1 MKKSKSKII
10 IICIVI
16 LAIILGSVI
25 FMYSNTVNNPLK
37 SDNDNI
43 VVKIDKG
50 EGFYT
55 LLNDLKEKGLI
66 RNEMFIKLYLKIN
79 NVKPKLVE
87 GTYTINSDISLKDL
101 IKELE
106 TEKTVSVVIP
116 EGYTIDQMGDLFQE
130 KGLFTKKVFLEAVKN
145 YKLPNYIK
153 NNKDIRYPLEGFL
166 YPDTYSFKIGVT
178 PDEVIK
184 TMNDKF
190 LEVFKQVEKESG
202 VTVPNDKIYE
212 IVTKA
217 SLIEKE
223 ARTERDRPLI
233 SSVIDNRLQKGMPLQ
248 IDATVIY
255 ALGKHVDKVLYKH
268 LEINS
273 PYNTY
278 KVKGLP
284 IGPIASPGKAS
295 LIAAL
300 KPAKTDYLYYLLDPK
315 TGEHYFTN
323 SYSDFEK
330 KKSEFGY

>member
-1 MKKSKSKII
+1 MKKSKGKLI
-10 IICIVI
+10 IICVLI
-16 LAIILGSVI
+16 AIILGSIV
-25 FMYSNTVNNPLK
+25 FMYANTVNNPLK
-37 SDNDNI
+37 SSNDKI
-43 VVKIDKG
+43 VIKIDKG

-66 RNEMFIKLYLKIN
+66 KNEAFIKLYLKIN
-79 NVKPKLVE
+79 KVNPKLVE
-87 GTYTINSDISLKDL
+87 GTYTINSDISLKDF

-106 TEKTVSVVIP
+106 TEKVVNVVIP
-116 EGYTIDQMGDLFQE
+116 EGYTIDQMGDLFEE
-130 KGLFTKKVFLEAVKN
+130 KGLFTKKAFLEAVKN
-145 YKLPNYIK
+145 YKLPSYIK

-178 PDEVIK
+178 PNEVIK
-184 TMNDKF
+184 TMNDEF
-190 LEVFKQVEKESG
+190 LNVFKEVEKETG
-202 VTVPNDKIYE
+202 VTVPDDKIYS

-223 ARTERDRPLI
+223 ARTEKDRPLI

-278 KVKGLP
+278 KVKSLP
-284 IGPIASPGKAS
+284 VGPIASPGKAS

-300 KPAKTDYLYYLLDPK
+300 KPAKTEYLYYLLDPK
-315 TGEHYFTN
+315 KGEHYFTN
-323 SYSDFEK
+323 SYLDFEK